1 MRPSRTNMNWSETIP
16 FPQPLLNLAVM
27 AGAPSEDWVAL
38 LQKREQ
44 EGYERG
50 RRDGENAVKEQ
61 LAKLKAEI
69 AASQTRIVESLSQ
82 ALPKLVK
89 DSETALIGIA
99 LEAAKRVVADMPID
113 VALVEAVIKEAL
125 RQTED
130 TAEILVLLHAEDLTL
145 LREHDSKI
153 LQGLLDKGP
162 LRFIASSEVSRGGCI
177 VQTRFGIIDARREI
191 KFEQLAQSAAS

>member
-1 MRPSRTNMNWSETIP
+1 MNWSETIP
-16 FPQPLLNLAVM
+16 FPQPLLYLAVM

-38 LQKREQ
+38 LQEREQ

-50 RRDGENAVKEQ
+50 RRDGENGVKEQ
-61 LAKLKAEI
+61 MAKLKTEI
-69 AASQTRIVESLSQ
+69 AGLQTGILESLSQ
-82 ALPKLVK
+82 ALPKLVN

-99 LEAAKRVVADMPID
+99 LEAAKRVVAEMPID
-113 VALVEAVIKEAL
+113 VAMVEAVIKEAL

-130 TAEILVLLHAEDLTL
+130 TAEILVQLHADDLTL
-145 LREHDSKI
+145 LRENDSKI

-162 LRFIASSEVSRGGCI
+162 LRFIASADVSRGGCI

-191 KFEQLAQSAAS
+191 KFEQLAQSATS

>member
-1 MRPSRTNMNWSETIP
+1 
-16 FPQPLLNLAVM
+16 M

-38 LQKREQ
+38 LQEREQ

-50 RRDGENAVKEQ
+50 RRDGENAMKEQ

-69 AASQTRIVESLSQ
+69 AALQDGILESLNQ
-82 ALPKLVK
+82 ALPKLVN

-130 TAEILVLLHAEDLTL
+130 TAEILVQLHGDDLTL
-145 LREHDSKI
+145 LRENDSKI

-162 LRFIASSEVSRGGCI
+162 LRFIASADVSRGGCI

-191 KFEQLAQSAAS
+191 KFEQLAQSATS